1 MADYDIEQDV
11 TKKLDS
17 FRKDSYKSE
26 NGKIFIF
33 FLLFTSSVRVEG
45 DL

>member
-1 MADYDIEQDV
+1 MAEFDIEQDV

-26 NGKIFIF
+26 NGKFQELSLF
-33 FLLFTSSVRVEG
+33 VPTSLL
-45 DL
+45 